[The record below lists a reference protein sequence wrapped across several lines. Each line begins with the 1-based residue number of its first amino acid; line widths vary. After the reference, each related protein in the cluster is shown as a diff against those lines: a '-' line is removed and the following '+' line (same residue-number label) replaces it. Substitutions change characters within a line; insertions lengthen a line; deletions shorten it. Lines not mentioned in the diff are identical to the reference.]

1 MGGNLTAPLIDRPLV
16 KAATAPIVSPGV
28 DVAGCANLCF
38 YIVGAA
44 GASGSVLIEESH
56 DAAFAGAWAPVGSA
70 TAVVANGVA
79 APVRLNAT
87 AKAVRANVTA
97 AAVGVTVHLVGR

>member
-1 MGGNLTAPLIDRPLV
+1 MGNLTAPLIDRPLFKGTV
-16 KAATAPIVSPGV
+16 AGISAAV

-38 YIVGAA
+38 YVVAAPGAAGSVQIEEAPDVNFAGTWAAVGAA
-44 GASGSVLIEESH
+44 
-56 DAAFAGAWAPVGSA
+56 
-70 TAVVANGVA
+70 TAIVANAVA

-97 AAVGVTVHLVGR
+97 LSGGQATVYLVGR